1 MTPQLGLTSTGN
13 PAHIVVVAQ
22 EEEAILGAEPFLM
35 LRRDFSPLNIY
46 QI

>member
-13 PAHIVVVAQ
+13 PAHIAVAAQ
-22 EEEAILGAEPFLM
+22 EEAILGAAPFLM